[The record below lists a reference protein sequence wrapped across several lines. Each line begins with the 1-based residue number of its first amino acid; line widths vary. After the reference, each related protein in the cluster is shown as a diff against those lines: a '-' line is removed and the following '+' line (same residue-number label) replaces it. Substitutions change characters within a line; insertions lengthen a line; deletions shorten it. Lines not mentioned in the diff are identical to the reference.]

1 MKPAIDLVLG
11 RPRVVLSP
19 SRLLV
24 GEVTTPYG
32 ALPTE
37 ELVESTWQSL
47 AGKSPHPAWLLL
59 GRRDTPSGTV
69 WNLAWCPPVGALP
82 DRAEIAL
89 PEAAWALE
97 CMNGIQEPEGW
108 HTRRLA
114 SPQGVWTG
122 LWEGSRCEHL
132 QPPARE
138 ASDAIALERR
148 IAKHRGAT
156 EIPEFETTWK
166 APSADELRNL
176 SESLPE
182 TDLFGL
188 TESVRRIGNR
198 ADRTAIARM
207 AAILLVFAA
216 ITGAFGI
223 HQAWHAHQRR
233 IQENR
238 LESVRPLVDRAA
250 DLESSRLRQMDTLHR
265 LRDALSRSQAPDLVL
280 RAIAA
285 KVPSTIRLQ
294 VLAMEGAP
302 DGWRIRTEAR
312 LPDWN
317 AVQPFTQGLRAIPQ
331 VSKVSV
337 ANQSRQSDAVAAIL
351 EIEGTWP

>member
-1 MKPAIDLVLG
+1 MHPAIDLVLG
-11 RPRVVLSP
+11 RPRVALSP

-24 GEVTTPYG
+24 GEVVTPYG

-37 ELVESTWQSL
+37 EVVEAAWQSL
-47 AGKSPHPAWLLL
+47 AGKPRQPAWLFL
-59 GRRDTPSGTV
+59 GRRDTPAGTLWSV
-69 WNLAWCPPVGALP
+69 AWCLPTGPLP
-82 DRAEIAL
+82 DRAEIVL
-89 PEAAWALE
+89 PQAAWACE
-97 CMNGIQEPEGW
+97 CMNGAQAPDGW
-108 HTRRLA
+108 HTRRLE

-122 LWEGSRCEHL
+122 LWEGPRCEHL

-138 ASDAIALERR
+138 PTQAIELERMVAR
-148 IAKHRGAT
+148 QRGAT
-156 EIPEFETTWK
+156 EVPGIDTVWREPTTR
-166 APSADELRNL
+166 DLREM
-176 SESLPE
+176 SENLPE
-182 TDLFGL
+182 ADLLGL
-188 TESVRRIGNR
+188 TESVQRDEAR
-198 ADRTAIARM
+198 ADRTAIARI

-216 ITGAFGI
+216 VTGAFGI

-233 IQENR
+233 IQETR
-238 LESVRPLVDRAA
+238 LESVRDLVDRAA
-250 DLESSRLRQMDTLHR
+250 DLESSRLHQIDTLRR
-265 LRDALSRSQAPDLVL
+265 LRDALSRSHAPDLVL

-285 KVPSTIRLQ
+285 KVPSNIRLQ

-302 DGWRIRTEAR
+302 GGWRIRTEAR

-317 AVQPFTQGLRAIPQ
+317 AVQPFAQGLRSIAK